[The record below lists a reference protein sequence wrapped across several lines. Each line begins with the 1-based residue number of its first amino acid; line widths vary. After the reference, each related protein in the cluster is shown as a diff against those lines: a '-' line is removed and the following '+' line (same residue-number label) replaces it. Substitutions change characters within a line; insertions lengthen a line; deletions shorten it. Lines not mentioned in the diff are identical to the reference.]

1 MTHIDHSEKVL
12 IMRTFL
18 TVLILILNLQALSKA
33 DDISEFEIEGI
44 SIGDSL
50 LQFFSEKEINSNL
63 ADWYKNNEYSTSLLS
78 IENYET
84 YKDLDVSFSSKD
96 REYKIVSLA
105 GIHVDAERENCK
117 LIKREI
123 VNEIR
128 QVINNKNVDFEE
140 RVEIHPIDPSG
151 KSNVDSSY
159 FYYKNGDAIVVQCFF
174 FSKNVKYDDGL
185 KVSITTDEY
194 VDWLENKAY
203 N

>member
-1 MTHIDHSEKVL
+1 MRIFLSVLVL
-12 IMRTFL
+12 IF
-18 TVLILILNLQALSKA
+18 NLQSWTNA
-33 DDISEFEIEGI
+33 DDINEFEIEGI

-63 ADWYKNNEYSTSLLS
+63 ANWYNDNEYSTSLLS

-84 YKDLDVSFSSKD
+84 YKDLDISFLSKD
-96 REYKIVSLA
+96 KEYKIVSLA
-105 GIHVDAERENCK
+105 GIHVDAERDNCK
-117 LIKREI
+117 LIKNEI

-128 QVINNKNVDFEE
+128 QIINNKNVDFEE

-174 FSKNVKYDDGL
+174 FSKNVNYDDGL
-185 KVSITTDEY
+185 KVSITIDSY
-194 VDWLENKAY
+194 G
-203 N
+203 

>member
-1 MTHIDHSEKVL
+1 IKHSEKVL
-12 IMRTFL
+12 FMRIFL
-18 TVLILILNLQALSKA
+18 SVLVLIFNLQSWTNA
-33 DDISEFEIEGI
+33 DDINEFEIEGI

-63 ADWYKNNEYSTSLLS
+63 ANWYNDNEYSTSLLS

-84 YKDLDVSFSSKD
+84 YKDLDISFLSKD
-96 REYKIVSLA
+96 KEYKIVSLA
-105 GIHVDAERENCK
+105 GIHVDAERDNCK
-117 LIKREI
+117 LIKNEI

-128 QVINNKNVDFEE
+128 QIINNKNVDFEE

-174 FSKNVKYDDGL
+174 FSKNVNYDDGL
-185 KVSITTDEY
+185 KVSITIDSY
-194 VDWLENKAY
+194 G
-203 N
+203 

>member
-1 MTHIDHSEKVL
+1 MRIFLSVFVL
-12 IMRTFL
+12 IFSIQSWT
-18 TVLILILNLQALSKA
+18 IA

-44 SIGDSL
+44 SIGNSL

-63 ADWYKNNEYSTSLLS
+63 AEWYKDNEYSTSLLS
-78 IENYET
+78 MENYET
-84 YKDLDVSFSSKD
+84 FKDLDISFLSKD
-96 REYKIVSLA
+96 KEYKVVSLA

-140 RVEIHPIDPSG
+140 RVETHPIDTSG
-151 KSNVDSSY
+151 KSKVDSSY

-174 FSKNVKYDDGL
+174 FSKNVNYDDGL

-194 VDWLENKAY
+194 VDWLEFKAY